1 VFGDFHD
8 RLPYVKRTIMA
19 IKTVISNKV
28 QVIEDLT
35 VTTGG
40 NITIE
45 GGDYTPGL
53 TVPADNF
60 TTYRVI
66 GTSAL
71 SSNLAFVFGGAAAPE
86 MNMYVTLLWEANVT
100 TSGNIIT
107 IFGATVPDE
116 LISANFIAECR
127 YNGSTWA
134 VNMLPDFAGT
144 GIIGSHRLAS
154 DSVTTAKIA
163 DNSVTLAKMA
173 GLAKGN
179 IIYGDA
185 SGDPAIVNLGAV
197 DANLVVGDT
206 TNGVAVVAMSGD
218 ATIAKTGALTI
229 ATSAVT
235 TAKIA
240 NDAVTSA
247 KLDDDSNRT
256 QVVIPTSFESAGE
269 IGVLE
274 YKICFPCTLEAIHG
288 TVTKPFTSTGTH
300 IFKDDTG
307 TVITGSQIDM
317 SSGLF
322 LGNIVST
329 TTTANNTFVAGDVI
343 KIETSVSG
351 AVGGRST
358 IVLCMLKS

>member
-1 VFGDFHD
+1 V
-8 RLPYVKRTIMA
+8 V
-19 IKTVISNKV
+19 
-28 QVIEDLT
+28 
-35 VTTGG
+35 
-40 NITIE
+40 NI
-45 GGDYTPGL
+45 
-53 TVPADNF
+53 
-60 TTYRVI
+60 
-66 GTSAL
+66 
-71 SSNLAFVFGGAAAPE
+71 
-86 MNMYVTLLWEANVT
+86 
-100 TSGNIIT
+100 
-107 IFGATVPDE
+107 
-116 LISANFIAECR
+116 
-127 YNGSTWA
+127 
-134 VNMLPDFAGT
+134 LPDFAGV
-144 GIIGSHRLAS
+144 GIIGADRLAAS
-154 DSVTTAKIA
+154 SVTTAKIA
-163 DNSVTLAKMA
+163 KNAVTLAEMA

-185 SGDPAIVNLGAV
+185 SGDPASVNLGAV

-218 ATIAKTGALTI
+218 ATIIKTGALTI
-229 ATSAVT
+229 ANSAVT

-240 NDAVTSA
+240 DDAVTAA

-274 YKICFPCTLEAIHG
+274 YKICFPCTIEAIHG

-307 TVITGSQIDM
+307 TVLTGSQIDM
-317 SSGLF
+317 SNALT

-329 TTTANNTFVAGDVI
+329 TPTANNTFVAGDVI
-343 KIETSVSG
+343 KIETSVSA

>member
-1 VFGDFHD
+1 MSKNKLSIHVTVSSSGTYNVDVSPNTFPSATPPIPRLSYVFSGAATA
-8 RLPYVKRTIMA
+8 PYTI
-19 IKTVISNKV
+19 VP
-28 QVIEDLT
+28 
-35 VTTGG
+35 TGSPSKDTFVEIVW
-40 NITIE
+40 NAN
-45 GGDYTPGL
+45 L
-53 TVPADNF
+53 S
-60 TTYRVI
+60 I
-66 GTSAL
+66 GASAL
-71 SSNLAFVFGGAAAPE
+71 Q
-86 MNMYVTLLWEANVT
+86 
-100 TSGNIIT
+100 
-107 IFGATVPDE
+107 IFGISVPNE
-116 LISANFIAECR
+116 LIASKFIAECLYDGAAWIVTIR
-127 YNGSTWA
+127 PSFDE
-134 VNMLPDFAGT
+134 L

-154 DSVTTAKIA
+154 DSVTTTSIA

-218 ATIAKTGALTI
+218 ATISKAGALTI

-240 NDAVTSA
+240 DDAVTSA

-256 QVVIPTSFESAGE
+256 QVVIPTSFETAGE

-274 YKICFPCTLEAIHG
+274 YKICFPCTIEAIHG

-307 TVITGSQIDM
+307 TVLTGSQIDM
-317 SSGLF
+317 SNALT

-329 TTTANNTFVAGDVI
+329 TPTANNTFVAGDVI

-358 IVLCMLKS
+358 IVLCMLK

>member
-1 VFGDFHD
+1 MVLLG
-8 RLPYVKRTIMA
+8 V
-19 IKTVISNKV
+19 
-28 QVIEDLT
+28 
-35 VTTGG
+35 
-40 NITIE
+40 NI
-45 GGDYTPGL
+45 
-53 TVPADNF
+53 
-60 TTYRVI
+60 
-66 GTSAL
+66 
-71 SSNLAFVFGGAAAPE
+71 
-86 MNMYVTLLWEANVT
+86 
-100 TSGNIIT
+100 
-107 IFGATVPDE
+107 
-116 LISANFIAECR
+116 
-127 YNGSTWA
+127 
-134 VNMLPDFAGT
+134 LPDFAGV
-144 GIIGSHRLAS
+144 GIIGEDRLAAS
-154 DSVTTAKIA
+154 SVTTAKIA
-163 DNSVTLAKMA
+163 DNAVTLAKMA

-185 SGDPAIVNLGAV
+185 SGDPASVNLGAV

-218 ATIAKTGALTI
+218 ATIIKTGALTI
-229 ATSAVT
+229 ANSAVT

-240 NDAVTSA
+240 DDAVTAA

-274 YKICFPCTLEAIHG
+274 YKICFPCTIEAIHG

-307 TVITGSQIDM
+307 TVLTGSQIDM
-317 SSGLF
+317 SNALT

-329 TTTANNTFVAGDVI
+329 TPTANNTFVAGDVI